1 LIDRLVGIDNMATS
15 QAIAAT
21 GQAILGLL
29 ADACPRPEFSAARFE
44 LYQLS
49 NFVSPMEEGISLY
62 LYRVAVNG
70 ARRNLPPTVGPNGE
84 RYRPAIPL
92 DLHYL
97 ASAWARTAVKQ
108 QRLLGWAIRQ
118 LEDVPI
124 LPAGLLNNYGP
135 EPEIFKPS
143 ETVEVILESL
153 NLQDWN
159 NLFGAS
165 KANPPSLSV
174 GYIARMIA
182 IDSTVSISGV
192 SVQTREFGVG
202 KVQ

>member
-1 LIDRLVGIDNMATS
+1 VATFH
-15 QAIAAT
+15 AIAAT

-29 ADACPRPEFSAARFE
+29 ADACPKPEFSAARFE
-44 LYQLS
+44 LYQIT
-49 NFVSPMEEGISLY
+49 NFQSPMEEGISLF
-62 LYRVAVNG
+62 LYRVAVSG

-92 DLHYL
+92 DLHYI
-97 ASAWARTAVKQ
+97 ASAWAQTAVKQ
-108 QRLLGWAIRQ
+108 QRLLGWAIRL

-135 EPEIFKPS
+135 EPDIFKPS

-153 NLQDWN
+153 TLQDWN
-159 NLFGAS
+159 NLWSAV
-165 KANPPSLSV
+165 KTNPPSLSV
-174 GYIARMIA
+174 GYVARMIG
-182 IDSTVSISGV
+182 IDSALALSEVL
-192 SVQTREFGVG
+192 VQTREFGVG

>member
-1 LIDRLVGIDNMATS
+1 MATS

-29 ADACPRPEFSAARFE
+29 ADACPKTEFSAASFE
-44 LYQLS
+44 LYQIS
-49 NFVSPMEEGISLY
+49 NFQSPMVEGISLY

-70 ARRNLPPTVGPNGE
+70 ARRNLPPTVGPNGQ

-92 DLHYL
+92 DLHYI

-108 QRLLGWAIRQ
+108 QRLLGWAIRL

-124 LPAGLLNNYGP
+124 LPAGLLNHYGP
-135 EPEIFKPS
+135 EPEIFKPA

-153 NLQDWN
+153 TLQDWN
-159 NLFGAS
+159 NLWSAT
-165 KANPPSLSV
+165 KTNPPSLSV
-174 GYIARMIA
+174 GYVARMIGIESSLA
-182 IDSTVSISGV
+182 LSEV
-192 SVQTREFGVG
+192 SVQTRELGVG
-202 KVQ
+202 KVL

>member
-1 LIDRLVGIDNMATS
+1 MART

-29 ADACPRPEFSAARFE
+29 ADACPKPEFSAARFE
-44 LYQLS
+44 LYQIS
-49 NFVSPMEEGISLY
+49 NFSSPMEEGISLF

-70 ARRNLPPTVGPNGE
+70 ARRNLPSTVGPNGE
-84 RYRPAIPL
+84 RFRPALPL
-92 DLHYL
+92 DLHYI
-97 ASAWARTAVKQ
+97 ASAFAQTAVKQ
-108 QRLLGWAIRQ
+108 QRLLGWAVRL

-135 EPEIFKPS
+135 EPDIFKPS

-159 NLFGAS
+159 NLWSAI
-165 KANPPSLSV
+165 KTNPPSLSV
-174 GYIARMIA
+174 GYVARMIG
-182 IDSTVSISGV
+182 IESTVSLSELAA
-192 SVQTREFGVG
+192 VQTREFGVG
-202 KVQ
+202 KLL

>member
-1 LIDRLVGIDNMATS
+1 MATT
-15 QAIAAT
+15 QAIAAA

-29 ADACPRPEFSAARFE
+29 ADACPKPEFSAARFE

-49 NFVSPMEEGISLY
+49 NFGNPMEEGISLY
-62 LYRVAVNG
+62 LYRLAVST

-84 RYRPAIPL
+84 RFRPPIPL
-92 DLHYL
+92 DLHYVVT
-97 ASAWARTAVKQ
+97 AWAQTAVKQ
-108 QRLLGWAIRQ
+108 QRLLGWAIRM

-135 EPEIFKPS
+135 EPNIFKQS

-153 NLQDWN
+153 TLQDFN
-159 NLFGAS
+159 NLWSPS
-165 KANPPSLSV
+165 KTNPPSLSV
-174 GYIARMIA
+174 GYIVRMIA
-182 IDSTVSISGV
+182 IESTMSLSEL
-192 SVQTREFGVG
+192 SAVQTREFGVG

>member
-1 LIDRLVGIDNMATS
+1 MATT

-29 ADACPRPEFSAARFE
+29 SDACPKPEFSAASFE
-44 LYQLS
+44 LYQIS
-49 NFVSPMEEGISLY
+49 NFQSPMAEGISLY
-62 LYRVAVNG
+62 LYRVAING

-84 RYRPAIPL
+84 RYRPAVPL
-92 DLHYL
+92 DLHYV
-97 ASAWARTAVKQ
+97 ATAWARTAVKQ
-108 QRLLGWAIRQ
+108 QRLLGWAIRL

-124 LPAGLLNNYGP
+124 LPAGLLNHYGP

-153 NLQDWN
+153 SLQDWN
-159 NLFGAS
+159 NLWSAS
-165 KANPPSLSV
+165 KTNPPSLSV
-174 GYIARMIA
+174 GYVARMIG
-182 IDSTVSISGV
+182 IESSVKLSEGT
-192 SVQTREFGVG
+192 VQTRELAMA

>member
-1 LIDRLVGIDNMATS
+1 MATS

-21 GQAILGLL
+21 GQAILGLM
-29 ADACPRPEFSAARFE
+29 ADACPKPEFSAARFE
-44 LYQLS
+44 LYQVS
-49 NFVSPMEEGISLY
+49 NFQSPMEEGISLY

-70 ARRNLPPTVGPNGE
+70 ARRNLPPTVGPKGE

-92 DLHYL
+92 DLHYI

-108 QRLLGWAIRQ
+108 QRLLGWAIRL

-124 LPAGLLNNYGP
+124 LPAGLLNNYSP
-135 EPEIFKPS
+135 EPDIFKPA

-159 NLFGAS
+159 NLWSAL
-165 KANPPSLSV
+165 KTNPPPISV
-174 GYIARMIA
+174 GYVARMVG
-182 IDSTVSISGV
+182 IDSTLALSEV
-192 SVQTREFGVG
+192 SVQTRELAVG